1 MDFRIIGSD
10 AAIADL
16 QGSLQQFRMFGSNPL
31 FHIPAQFRGLRGHF
45 FGFPVGNHPALFV
58 A

>member
-1 MDFRIIGSD
+1 
-10 AAIADL
+10 
-16 QGSLQQFRMFGSNPL
+16 MFGSNPL